1 MNNLNVAVFN
11 YINHFA
17 GRSFLLDSIL
27 KIVAQYLPVM
37 FILVLI
43 GLWFKQGPTR
53 YGVHRGNKDGRSMD
67 AGYKDIVVYSGC
79 AVILGLLLNFIIS
92 LFYFHPRPFAVHI
105 GRTLIFHSFDSSFPS
120 DHTTFMLSIAFMLVY
135 FKTTRTIGLILSLS
149 GFVGGLSRVFCG
161 VHWPGDILGS
171 IAVSL
176 AASLVIYSIRRILR
190 LSRWRQTIRFR

>member
-1 MNNLNVAVFN
+1 MDNLSIAVFN

-27 KIVAQYLPVM
+27 KIIAQYLPVM

-43 GLWFKQGPTR
+43 GLWLKQGPTR
-53 YGVHRGNKDGRSMD
+53 PEVQGGMSMD
-67 AGYKDIVVYSGC
+67 TGYKDIVVYSGC

-92 LFYFHPRPFAVHI
+92 LFYFHPRPFMVHI
-105 GRTLIFHSFDSSFPS
+105 GRVLILHRFDSSFPS

-176 AASLVIYSIRRILR
+176 AASLVVYSIRKILR
-190 LSRWRQTIRFR
+190 LSRWRQTVRFR

>member
-1 MNNLNVAVFN
+1 MDNLSIAVFN

-27 KIVAQYLPVM
+27 KIIAQYLPVM

-43 GLWFKQGPTR
+43 GLWLKQGPTR
-53 YGVHRGNKDGRSMD
+53 PEVQGGMSMD
-67 AGYKDIVVYSGC
+67 TGYKDIVVYSGC

-92 LFYFHPRPFAVHI
+92 LFYFHPRPFMVHI
-105 GRTLIFHSFDSSFPS
+105 GRVLILHRFDSSFPS

-161 VHWPGDILGS
+161 VQRPGDILGS

-176 AASLVIYSIRRILR
+176 AVSLVVYSIRKILR
-190 LSRWRQTIRFR
+190 LSRWRQTVRFR